1 MLRTPAMVA
10 MLTRQTTTLIVMDVQ
25 EKLVAAMAPE
35 VRGAAIDNVIRLV
48 QGARILG
55 VPIIVTEQY
64 PHGLGP
70 TIETVR
76 QALQELE
83 GPPTP
88 IEKVEFDACRDGNFT
103 RSVEMAAGNR
113 SAPGNDGPSIVLC
126 GMETHVCVY
135 QTARTLVTRG
145 MQVHVPMD
153 ATCCRSAHNHVV
165 AQGLLRDMGATVTS
179 TETALFDLL
188 GRAGHDE
195 FRSISNLVR

>member
-1 MLRTPAMVA
+1 MAAILTP
-10 MLTRQTTTLIVMDVQ
+10 QTTTLIVMDVQ

-48 QGARILG
+48 QGARILK
-55 VPIIVTEQY
+55 VPLLITEQY

-70 TIETVR
+70 TIDTVQ
-76 QALQELE
+76 QAIRELD
-83 GPPTP
+83 PVPAI
-88 IEKVEFDACRDGNFT
+88 IEKVEFDACREGHFT
-103 RSVEMAAGNR
+103 QAVEVAAGNR
-113 SAPGNDGPSIVLC
+113 TAPGSEGPSVILC

-135 QTARTLVTRG
+135 QTARTLAARG

-153 ATCCRSAHNHVV
+153 ATCCRSSHNHTV
-165 AQGLLRDMGATVTS
+165 AQGLLRDLGATVTS
-179 TETALFDLL
+179 TETILFDLL